1 MRFPFGGHS
10 NGQKCL
16 CDFCPLREVYL
27 YISSPDFLVTN
38 FLIKFLTSPDDP
50 AKLFVTAHVLVH
62 NCTTTHFSFQ
72 KQPGALL
79 NVLLSGN
86 ISLHH
91 YPSSMFQRGAV
102 ALQMFTSGWL
112 LKLCRTICISG
123 VNLHFLYQLFI
134 GNCSWSHGCSLG
146 DRRKCL
152 TSSGHHGLLGHF
164 FK

>member
-134 GNCSWSHGCSLG
+134 GNCS
-146 DRRKCL
+146 
-152 TSSGHHGLLGHF
+152 
-164 FK
+164 